1 MGKESVSELNVSTEE
16 LRQLIESAT
25 NARQCALARY
35 SNFCVGA
42 ALESEGGA
50 VYTGCNVESAAYEQT
65 ICAERVAI
73 WKALSEGERKFTR
86 LAVVVDTERLTPPC
100 GACRQVIWEFC
111 GDIPV
116 TLANLRGDI
125 ETFQMKE
132 LLPHPF
138 DAGFL
143 GETGAEADKG

>member
-1 MGKESVSELNVSTEE
+1 MSKENVGTLNVSKED
-16 LRQLIESAT
+16 LRHLIESAT

-100 GACRQVIWEFC
+100 GACRQGIWEFC

-125 ETFQMKE
+125 ESFQMKE

-138 DAGFL
+138 DGGFL
-143 GETGAEADKG
+143 GETGAGEG

>member
-1 MGKESVSELNVSTEE
+1 MGTDD
-16 LRQLIESAT
+16 LRELIEKAK
-25 NARQCALARY
+25 NARRCALARY

-42 ALESEGGA
+42 ALEAEGG

-73 WKALSEGERKFTR
+73 WKALSEGERRFKR
-86 LAVVVDTERLTPPC
+86 LCVVVDTERLTPPC

-116 TLANLRGDI
+116 TLANLRGDT
-125 ETFQMKE
+125 ETLQMRD
-132 LLPHPF
+132 LLPRPF
-138 DAGFL
+138 DANFL
-143 GETGAEADKG
+143 RETGAAEG

>member
-1 MGKESVSELNVSTEE
+1 MIEMDNL
-16 LRQLIESAT
+16 QHIIESAT

-42 ALESEGGA
+42 ALEAEGGA
-50 VYTGCNVESAAYEQT
+50 VFTGCNIESAAYEQT

-73 WKALSEGERKFTR
+73 WKALSEGERKFKR

-116 TLANLRGDI
+116 ILANLRGMT
-125 ETFQMKE
+125 ETLQMRD
-132 LLPHPF
+132 LLPRPF
-138 DAGFL
+138 DSNFL
-143 GETGAEADKG
+143 EEMGAEKK

>member
-1 MGKESVSELNVSTEE
+1 MSTENVSAGKVSAEN
-16 LRQLIESAT
+16 LQHLIESAT

-42 ALESEGGA
+42 ALEAEGGA

-73 WKALSEGERKFTR
+73 WKALSEGERKFKR

-116 TLANLRGDI
+116 TLANLRGDT
-125 ETFQMKE
+125 ETYQMKE

-143 GETGAEADKG
+143 GEAGAGES

>member
-1 MGKESVSELNVSTEE
+1 VSSTDNN
-16 LRQLIESAT
+16 RNLIEAAT
-25 NARQCALARY
+25 NARRCALARY

-42 ALESEGGA
+42 ALEAEGGA
-50 VYTGCNVESAAYEQT
+50 VYTGCNIESAAYEQT

-73 WKALSEGERKFTR
+73 WKALSEGKRRFHQ

-116 TLANLRGDI
+116 TLANLRGDT
-125 ETFQMKE
+125 ETLQMRD
-132 LLPHPF
+132 LLPRPF
-138 DAGFL
+138 DANFL
-143 GETGAEADKG
+143 EETSVEPK

>member
-1 MGKESVSELNVSTEE
+1 MSTDS
-16 LRQLIESAT
+16 LREIIKRAT
-25 NARQCALARY
+25 DARQCALARY

-42 ALESEGGA
+42 ALEAEGGRL
-50 VYTGCNVESAAYEQT
+50 YTGCNVESAAYEQT

-73 WKALSEGERKFTR
+73 WKALSEGERKFAR
-86 LAVVVDTERLTPPC
+86 LCVVVDTGRLTPPC

-116 TLANLRGDI
+116 TLANLRGD
-125 ETFQMKE
+125 TVTYQMKE

-138 DAGFL
+138 DANFL
-143 GETGAEADKG
+143 QEAGAEEA

>member
-1 MGKESVSELNVSTEE
+1 MSEESLSEAPSGG
-16 LRQLIESAT
+16 ESLDGIIRAAT
-25 NARQCALARY
+25 SARNCALAQY

-42 ALESEGGA
+42 ALEADGGR
-50 VYTGCNVESAAYEQT
+50 VFTGCNVESAAYEQT

-116 TLANLRGDI
+116 VLANLRGR
-125 ETFQMKE
+125 TQTYRMSE

-138 DAGFL
+138 DADFL
-143 GETGAEADKG
+143 KETGGAADG

>member
-1 MGKESVSELNVSTEE
+1 MSTLNVSKESLSTDN
-16 LRQLIESAT
+16 LQRLIESAT

-73 WKALSEGERKFTR
+73 WKALSEGERKFTH

-116 TLANLRGDI
+116 TLANLRGDT

-143 GETGAEADKG
+143 EESGAEPENS

>member
-1 MGKESVSELNVSTEE
+1 VSTDNQQDSSAGDM
-16 LRQLIESAT
+16 RKLIEEAT
-25 NARQCALARY
+25 NARNCALARY

-42 ALESEGGA
+42 ALEAEGGG
-50 VYTGCNVESAAYEQT
+50 VYTGCNIESAAYEQT

-73 WKALSEGERKFTR
+73 WKALSEGERRFKR

-116 TLANLRGDI
+116 VLANTRGDT
-125 ETFQMKE
+125 ETLQMRD
-132 LLPHPF
+132 LLPRPF

-143 GETGAEADKG
+143 EETEAQKK

>member
-1 MGKESVSELNVSTEE
+1 MSTESPSETNVSAED

-42 ALESEGGA
+42 ALEAVGGK

-73 WKALSEGERKFTR
+73 WKALSEGERKFAR

-116 TLANLRGDI
+116 TLANLRGDT

-143 GETGAEADKG
+143 EETGAEPDKS